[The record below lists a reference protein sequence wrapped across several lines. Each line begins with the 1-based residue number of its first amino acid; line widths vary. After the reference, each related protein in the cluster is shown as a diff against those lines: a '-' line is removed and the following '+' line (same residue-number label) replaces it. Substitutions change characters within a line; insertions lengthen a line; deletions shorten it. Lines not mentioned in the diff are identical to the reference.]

1 MGYKELSKEI
11 CARIEEDKRNG
22 SFGNAAFRDENVV
35 RRDPSRDKANLWR
48 PAFVRDAEKI
58 LHCPF
63 YNRYADK
70 TQVFSFYRNDDI
82 TRRALHVQLVSRI
95 ARNIGRCLGLNLE
108 LIEAI
113 ALGHDIGHTPF
124 GHAGEKFLSDILYAE
139 TGNYFLHNV
148 QSARVLDGIFPYN
161 VSLQTL
167 NGILTHNGES
177 ERPLYPIAPMTDF
190 VAFDNARRA
199 AMRNPLQNNSLLPS
213 TLEGCAVRIADMI
226 AYLGKD
232 RQDADRAKI
241 PLENA
246 FTDGAI
252 GMINARIINDLTV
265 SVIENSY
272 GKPYL
277 AIGEEE
283 FSALAEAKAQN
294 YEHIYLSEA
303 VAGKTETLVAPLFEK
318 LYHRLK
324 NDLKQDKR
332 TSPIFTHH
340 IALVEAAH
348 YERQTPYR
356 EEVSDVIVTDY
367 IASMTDDY
375 FTDICAYLFPEIT
388 PLPYVGYFEE

>member
-22 SFGNAAFRDENVV
+22 SFGNAAFRDENVI
-35 RRDPSRDKANLWR
+35 RRMPSRDMANLWR

-124 GHAGEKFLSDILYAE
+124 GHAGEKILSEILHAE
-139 TGNYFLHNV
+139 TGRYFLHNV
-148 QSARVLDGIFPYN
+148 QSVRVLDGVFPYN

-177 ERPLYPIAPMTDF
+177 ERPLYPTSPMPSFEDF
-190 VAFDNARRA
+190 DEARRA
-199 AMRNPLQNNSLLPS
+199 AAQDPRCNNALLPS

-232 RQDADRAKI
+232 RQDAARAKI

-252 GMINARIINDLTV
+252 GSINARMINDLTV

-294 YEHIYLSEA
+294 YEHIYLSDA
-303 VAGKTETLVAPLFEK
+303 VGGKTQTLIAPLFEK
-318 LYHRLK
+318 LYFRLRGDLLQK
-324 NDLKQDKR
+324 N
-332 TSPIFTHH
+332 TASPIFTHH

-348 YERQTPYR
+348 YERTHPYA
-356 EEVSDVIVTDY
+356 EEEPNVIVTDY

-375 FTDICAYLFPEIT
+375 FADICAHLFPELAPI
-388 PLPYVGYFEE
+388 PYIGYFEE